1 MSRRVDLSINAVVFF
16 VLGREA
22 SFLHILDYFQVLK
35 VEVGSVWV
43 CLVEVALRVVR
54 LSMEVELRKGF
65 FDDEFL
71 LLFARFFTGFLRR
84 FWCFLLMVEMLQIGK

>member
-54 LSMEVELRKGF
+54 LSM
-65 FDDEFL
+65 
-71 LLFARFFTGFLRR
+71 
-84 FWCFLLMVEMLQIGK
+84 